1 METNQLLLHLAEV
14 EELAED
20 IISDK
25 HQMVELD
32 KKRQKTREAIRLL
45 SKDKKTQ
52 KTWVCFGN
60 MFIKLPATDTKKLLE
75 KDFNGLDVEISEI
88 SKNLKP
94 KVNKLRDME
103 HKEEAKGFGLTS
115 LSRDEIQAV
124 EALL

>member
-1 METNQLLLHLAEV
+1 METEQLLYHLAEI

-45 SKDKKTQ
+45 SKDKKSQ

-60 MFIKLPATDTKKLLE
+60 MFIKLPKEDTKKLLE
-75 KDFNGLDVEISEI
+75 KDFNGLDTEIADV
-88 SKNLKP
+88 SKGLKP
-94 KVNKLRDME
+94 KVNKLRDLE
-103 HKEEAKGFGLTS
+103 HKEDVKGFGLNAM
-115 LSRDEIQAV
+115 SRDEIQAV

>member
-1 METNQLLLHLAEV
+1 MAEI

-52 KTWVCFGN
+52 KNWVCFGN
-60 MFIKLPATDTKKLLE
+60 MFIKLPVADTKKLLE
-75 KDFNGLDVEISEI
+75 KDFNGLDTEISEVT
-88 SKNLKP
+88 KGLKP
-94 KVNKLRDME
+94 KVNKLRDLE
-103 HKEEAKGFGLTS
+103 HKEDAKGFSLNSLT
-115 LSRDEIQAV
+115 RDELKAV

>member
-1 METNQLLLHLAEV
+1 METNKLLHHMAEI

-32 KKRQKTREAIRLL
+32 KKRQKTREAIRIL

-52 KTWVCFGN
+52 KSWVCFGD
-60 MFIKLPATDTKKLLE
+60 MFIKLPVSDTKKLLE
-75 KDFNGLDVEISEI
+75 KDFNGLDTEIADV
-88 SKNLKP
+88 SKGLKP
-94 KVNKLRDME
+94 KVNKLRDLE
-103 HKEEAKGFGLTS
+103 HKDDAKGFS
-115 LSRDEIQAV
+115 LNSMSREELQAV